1 VEATFFDQVGG
12 HPFFARLVAN
22 FYDEVAK
29 DELLRPMY
37 PEDLSE
43 SKRHFE
49 MFLEQYWGGPKRYSD
64 ERGHP
69 RLRMRHTPFRITRA
83 ARDAWL
89 AAMSIALE
97 KERAGLSDQ
106 QFDELHGYFDMAAH
120 QMRNV

>member
-1 VEATFFDQVGG
+1 VEATFYDQVGG
-12 HPFFARLVAN
+12 HAFFERLVEN
-22 FYDEVAK
+22 FYAEVEH

-37 PEDLSE
+37 PEDLSD

-49 MFLEQYWGGPKRYSD
+49 MFLEQYWGGPRRYSE

-69 RLRMRHTPFRITRA
+69 RLRMRHAPFRINRA

-89 AAMSIALE
+89 AAMSTAL
-97 KERAGLSDQ
+97 KSERAGLSDA
-106 QFDELHGYFDMAAH
+106 QFNELHGYFDMAAH

>member
-1 VEATFFDQVGG
+1 
-12 HPFFARLVAN
+12 
-22 FYDEVAK
+22 
-29 DELLRPMY
+29 MY

-49 MFLEQYWGGPKRYSD
+49 MFLEQYWGGPRNYSQ

-69 RLRMRHTPFRITRA
+69 RLRMRHAPFRITRT

-89 AAMSIALE
+89 AAMSKAME
-97 KERAGLSDQ
+97 RERAAISSE
-106 QFDELHGYFDMAAH
+106 QFNELHEYFDMAAH

>member
-1 VEATFFDQVGG
+1 VDTTLYDEVGG
-12 HPFFARLVAN
+12 HEFFERLVTN
-22 FYDEVAK
+22 FYAEVEK

-49 MFLEQYWGGPKRYSD
+49 MFLEQYWGGPKDYSA

-69 RLRMRHTPFRITRA
+69 RLRIRHAPFRITRA

-97 KERAGLSDQ
+97 NERAGLTEA

>member
-1 VEATFFDQVGG
+1 MEETFFDQVGG
-12 HPFFARLVAN
+12 HPFFERLVTN
-22 FYDEVAK
+22 FYDEVARN
-29 DELLRPMY
+29 ELLRPMY

-49 MFLEQYWGGPKRYSD
+49 MFLEQYWGGPRQYSE

-69 RLRMRHTPFRITRA
+69 RLRMRHVPFRINRA

-89 AAMSIALE
+89 AAMSTALE
-97 KERAGLSDQ
+97 KERAGLSDE
-106 QFDELHGYFDMAAH
+106 QFNELHGYFDMAAH

>member
-1 VEATFFDQVGG
+1 MEATFFDQVGG
-12 HPFFARLVAN
+12 HEFFHRLVSN
-22 FYDEVAK
+22 FYDAVSV

-37 PEDLSE
+37 PEDLGE

-49 MFLEQYWGGPKRYSD
+49 MFLEQYWGGPKNSSE

-69 RLRMRHTPFRITRA
+69 RLRMRHVPFRINRA

-89 AAMSIALE
+89 AAMSSALE
-97 KERAGLSDQ
+97 RERPGLSDE
-106 QFDELHGYFDMAAH
+106 QFDELRGYFDMAAH